1 MGLGPDDYQ
10 IFISSF
16 ADNIILNQ
24 WMCIKTKHSYSKDS
38 VEVLS
43 KIFLETETKQDY
55 RLDIYLSHNMELPT
69 KPLSLKNQK
78 VNNLKKLKQHLR
90 TYIH

>member
-24 WMCIKTKHSYSKDS
+24 WMCIKTKHSNSKDS

-43 KIFLETETKQDY
+43 KIFLEAETNQDY
-55 RLDIYLSHNMELPT
+55 RLDIYLNHNMEQPT

-78 VNNLKKLKQHLR
+78 VNDLRKLKQHLR
-90 TYIH
+90 T